1 MHRIF
6 NHRPYWIA
14 LFLVLGGFSA
24 WQASYIG
31 FVYDLEQ
38 FFPTDDEDV
47 KYLQRF
53 HEELER
59 DDLFVL
65 VAFERQPNIY
75 DSSFLNKVH
84 AYTLRI
90 RQHPHVAR
98 AEGLT
103 TYREPSK
110 TPFGWRF
117 TPVIQ
122 ISRPNSYGDDSARIA
137 SNETVFRQ
145 FVSEKHDALSVSIKT
160 SHQLSQTQT
169 EALQQHLDSLALAFD
184 LHESVHYGG
193 VITTQSVFVQKIKSE
208 LLLFISL
215 SVVLVTIVLWMLYRT
230 FWGVVIP
237 LTTVVL
243 ALLIFLGF
251 LGVTRQ
257 DFNIMSTMF
266 PTLMLIFGMS
276 DIIHLQ
282 SKYVDAL
289 HKGLSKREAMLLSLK
304 EIGLALWL
312 TSLTTAIG
320 FASLLTSS
328 TPAIQQ
334 FGLNAATGVF
344 IAFVVV
350 LVFGSSCLA
359 FFGFHQLQRSTEG
372 AHRWE
377 KLSTWLFIVNQRY
390 PRRILVV
397 SLLIVLMSLIS
408 LPYISTNSYLLGD
421 IPERSRLRDDFKFF
435 ESAFSGVRPFEMAIE
450 PKQQRGIFD
459 PEVLEESI
467 KLNEYLE
474 KTHQIQSLY
483 SPATLVRKMHQAE
496 MQDASVKLPTDA
508 NDLAS
513 LVQNIRRAESKLF
526 FKLWN
531 DAGDYGRLSGRIRD
545 AGSDSLGMQL
555 ASIKAWIKANIR
567 TDVVDFRPTGSV
579 LLVDKNHAYLRSNLF
594 YSLGFAFILVA
605 LIFAWLF
612 KDWRMV
618 LVSIIP
624 NILPMLIAGAALSV
638 TGIELKAVTSVIF
651 TVSFGI
657 AVDDTIHFLTRYKLQ
672 RKRGDN
678 VEEALKETFIVSAKA
693 ITMTTIL
700 LVVGFISLVFSS
712 FTGTY
717 YVGILIC
724 VTLVSAWLA
733 DVFIIPQLIYLI
745 NPNSRSASS
754 VDVQRN

>member
-38 FFPTDDEDV
+38 FFPSEDEDV

-65 VAFERQPNIY
+65 VAFEHHPNIY

-84 AYTLRI
+84 AYTLDV

-122 ISRPNSYGDDSARIA
+122 INRPNSFDDDSARIA
-137 SNETVFRQ
+137 ANETVFRQ

-160 SHQLSQTQT
+160 THQLSQTET
-169 EALQQHLDSLALAFD
+169 EALQKHLDSLALAFN

-215 SVVLVTIVLWMLYRT
+215 SVILVTIVLWMLYRT

-237 LTTVVL
+237 LITVVL

-251 LGVTRQ
+251 LGITRQ

-328 TPAIQQ
+328 TPAIRQ
-334 FGLNAATGVF
+334 FGLNAATGVL

-377 KLSTWLFIVNQRY
+377 KLSIWLFNVNQRY
-390 PRRILVV
+390 PRRIFVV
-397 SLLIVLMSLIS
+397 SALIVLFSLVS

-450 PKQQRGIFD
+450 PKQHRDIFD
-459 PEVLEESI
+459 AEVLQESI
-467 KLNEYLE
+467 KLSEYLE

-483 SPATLVRKMHQAE
+483 SPATLVRMMHQAE
-496 MQDASVKLPTDA
+496 LQDASVKLPTDS
-508 NDLAS
+508 NELAS

-531 DAGDYGRLSGRIRD
+531 DAGDYGRISGRIRD

-555 ASIKAWIKANIR
+555 ATIKAWINANIR
-567 TDVVDFRPTGSV
+567 TDVVDFRPTGTV

-612 KDWRMV
+612 RDWRMV

-624 NILPMLIAGAALSV
+624 NIIPMLIAGAALSV

-672 RKRGDN
+672 RKRGN
-678 VEEALKETFIVSAKA
+678 SVEEALKETFIVSAKA
-693 ITMTTIL
+693 ITITTIL

-733 DVFIIPQLIYLI
+733 DVFLIPQLIYFI
-745 NPNSRSASS
+745 NPNSRSVSNEDA
-754 VDVQRN
+754 QRN